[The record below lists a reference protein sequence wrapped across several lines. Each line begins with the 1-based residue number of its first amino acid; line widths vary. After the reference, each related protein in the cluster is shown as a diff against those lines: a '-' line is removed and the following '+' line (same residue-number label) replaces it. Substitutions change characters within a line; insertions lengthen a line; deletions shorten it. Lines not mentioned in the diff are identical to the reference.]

1 PPLPAPV
8 AKEAP
13 TPPVPRRG
21 EASISSGGHTGCAG
35 TPFRVN
41 VGGSGVSRVVFTLD
55 GRQIAKLTAKNRGDK
70 FSVLI
75 RPAKLKRGVHR
86 VLARITYVSSTGTKP
101 KTMRVVFS
109 RCSRAKPQ
117 FTG

>member
-1 PPLPAPV
+1 V
-8 AKEAP
+8 DIDGK
-13 TPPVPRRG
+13 G
-21 EASISSGGHTGCAG
+21 
-35 TPFRVN
+35 
-41 VGGSGVSRVVFTLD
+41 VGRVVFTLD
-55 GRQIAKLTAKNRGDK
+55 GKRIATLKAKNRANK

-75 RPAKLKRGVHR
+75 KPGKLKQGVHR
-86 VLARITYVSSTGTKP
+86 VLARITYLSSTGTNP